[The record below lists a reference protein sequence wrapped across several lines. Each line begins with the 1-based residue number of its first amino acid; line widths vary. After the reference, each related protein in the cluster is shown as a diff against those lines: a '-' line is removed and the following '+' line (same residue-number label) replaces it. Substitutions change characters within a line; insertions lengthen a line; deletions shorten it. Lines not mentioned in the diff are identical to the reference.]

1 MLTLV
6 EFMHQGGREGGRGVN
21 EAKNGNKC
29 NESASINIK
38 YWKYKCK
45 ECKNEYKYHSSISKQ
60 CIPHW
65 DWQRKQ
71 SSLLICRKSLIV

>member
-29 NESASINIK
+29 NESASINISTGSTSARSARM
-38 YWKYKCK
+38 
-45 ECKNEYKYHSSISKQ
+45 NIST
-60 CIPHW
+60 
-65 DWQRKQ
+65 
-71 SSLLICRKSLIV
+71 IVA

>member
-29 NESASINIK
+29 NESASINISTGSTSARSASM
-38 YWKYKCK
+38 
-45 ECKNEYKYHSSISKQ
+45 NISTIIVKQ
-60 CIPHW
+60 AVHTTMQLAEKAA
-65 DWQRKQ
+65 DM
-71 SSLLICRKSLIV
+71 